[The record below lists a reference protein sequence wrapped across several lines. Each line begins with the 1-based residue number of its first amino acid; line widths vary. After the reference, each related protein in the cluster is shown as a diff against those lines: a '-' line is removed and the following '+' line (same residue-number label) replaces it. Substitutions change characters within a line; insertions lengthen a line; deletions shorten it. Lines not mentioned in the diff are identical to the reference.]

1 MQESPKK
8 STLHF
13 GSGTGGW
20 RFGSGTGGWRRRPP
34 ESVETSNG
42 YSWAGRRS
50 ATLTFRRFER
60 SFQNRFA
67 SGSNSLSVPG
77 KISKLERKES
87 QRGFSSAWQTN
98 ARSPIAVN
106 RMALSNL
113 FLSGLAGKGFPAQD
127 SVPVLA
133 LGRGDGLIPS
143 GKGSID
149 GEHMGLESLA
159 VSTCGNI
166 LHQRHSETK
175 GHMAGSG
182 RIESGSMRSNSR
194 KSSARAGQAGVW
206 MEAYSLINSMRWNNP
221 DLSA

>member
-8 STLHF
+8 STLHI
-13 GSGTGGW
+13 
-20 RFGSGTGGWRRRPP
+20 GSGTGGWRRRPP

-60 SFQNRFA
+60 SF
-67 SGSNSLSVPG
+67 PG
-77 KISKLERKES
+77 KISKLERKKS